1 MLGAFLWMR
10 PEPSQRPGGGSP
22 WKRGGG
28 LGSAGPAPTAT
39 KWETTVANPVLF
51 SCSAFL
57 PREFLVMAIEDDAKI
72 VGSLGRVMDHPSP
85 TESALECSGLVNS
98 LTACNYLAA

>member
-1 MLGAFLWMR
+1 MEARGSGVGAWAV
-10 PEPSQRPGGGSP
+10 
-22 WKRGGG
+22 RGF
-28 LGSAGPAPTAT
+28 APAPMAT
-39 KWETTVANPVLF
+39 KWEMTVANPVLF
-51 SCSAFL
+51 SCFAFL
-57 PREFLVMAIEDDAKI
+57 PREFLVMATEDDAKI